1 MPLPI
6 LCRYQKR
13 AESRHRRQ
21 LERELRAALL
31 ALRANDAQF
40 QQAADP
46 YFQEQVIYEHAAL
59 LCRCSA
65 LLRELRG
72 GEALCPSP

>member
-6 LCRYQKR
+6 VQRRQKR
-13 AESRHRRQ
+13 ANRRRRL
-21 LERELRAALL
+21 LEQELHTALL

-40 QQAADP
+40 QLAADP
-46 YFQEQVIYEHAAL
+46 CYLEQIIYEHAAL

-72 GEALCPSP
+72 GEAPCPSP